1 MIVDLAI
8 EPWLYLHFLRNKT
21 SPWLGKSSRFRKP
34 TPVSSHMD
42 PSFHKKW
49 CFLVS
54 RIITWTLNAER
65 IRKSKGF
72 DVFNRWLGEQHE
84 LNMFSVYKSGNWFL
98 ILGSKKNSISRLS
111 GNYRTPFPDINSHKP
126 QLLDLGFWIRHVSWL
141 LPSSGF
147 NRVHFTS
154 IADYNIHT
162 VRLIGG
168 LPESNGLEL
177 Y

>member
-1 MIVDLAI
+1 M
-8 EPWLYLHFLRNKT
+8 
-21 SPWLGKSSRFRKP
+21 
-34 TPVSSHMD
+34 
-42 PSFHKKW
+42 
-49 CFLVS
+49 S

-147 NRVHFTS
+147 IRVHLTS
-154 IADYNIHT
+154 IVDLYSNRPTYRGFTRVQRTWI
-162 VRLIGG
+162 VLNRLWQSS
-168 LPESNGLEL
+168 LTFCLLLQWVALEDPPPRFL
-177 Y
+177 DFRYPRTITQR